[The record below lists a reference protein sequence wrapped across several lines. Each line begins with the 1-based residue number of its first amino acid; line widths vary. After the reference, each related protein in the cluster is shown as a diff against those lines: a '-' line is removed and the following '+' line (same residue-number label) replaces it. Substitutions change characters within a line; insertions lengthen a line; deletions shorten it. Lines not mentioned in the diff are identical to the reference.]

1 MFTAEVRVGFKESVA
16 DPEGA
21 NTRKALHLLGFDE
34 VEEVRAAKT
43 FEIDVEAPD
52 ADEARSSV
60 EAMCDQ
66 LLANPVVNEY
76 EIEVT
81 PS

>member
-1 MFTAEVRVGFKESVA
+1 MFLAEVRVGFKQGVA

-21 NTRKALHLLGFDE
+21 NTRKALQLLGFHE
-34 VEEVRAAKT
+34 VEEVRSAKT
-43 FEIDVEAPD
+43 FEIEIDAPD
-52 ADEARSSV
+52 AQQARSSV
-60 EAMCDQ
+60 EAMCDE

-81 PS
+81 PE